1 MTTVWRSLI
10 LAALAAGCSRTAA
23 EPRPAPASADAAEV
37 VCLGY
42 ADVAGGVADLRP
54 ERPGRVVQVFVEE
67 GATVKDKQDLFRL
80 DDAEARQE
88 VARAR
93 ANLKAAEAREALA
106 KQDVNQHPPRLK
118 QFKATREATTSR
130 LAGARIALKR
140 QEDLF
145 SRTLVTKAEV
155 DLARETVRE
164 LEASVEAAK
173 AKLSE
178 AEAVDPKTAVEVA
191 AAEVEAARARL
202 KQTEQV
208 LDQCVV
214 RAPSAG
220 TVLIL
225 AARPGEVVGQPGAPA
240 PVQFQPD
247 RPFVVRAEVEQE
259 LVSRVEPGML
269 ALVRDE
275 MAGAGPWKGSVAR
288 VGGMYSRR
296 RHRTDPT
303 QFVDVPTVECLVRLD
318 SGHPPLRIGQKLRV
332 SVYAK
337 SSGR

>member
-1 MTTVWRSLI
+1 MRAVWRGLV
-10 LAALAAGCSRTAA
+10 LAALAVGCSRAA
-23 EPRPAPASADAAEV
+23 PEPRAAPPSGDAADV

-42 ADVAGGVADLRP
+42 ADVEGGVAELRP

-67 GATVKDKQDLFRL
+67 GAEVKDRQELFRL
-80 DDAEARQE
+80 DDAEARQQ

-93 ANLKAAEAREALA
+93 ASLKAAEGREALA
-106 KQDVNQHPPRLK
+106 KQEAAQQPQRLK
-118 QFKATREATTSR
+118 QLAATLEATTAR

-140 QEDLF
+140 QEDLY
-145 SRTLVTKAEV
+145 SRNLVTKPEV
-155 DLARETVRE
+155 DQAREAVRE

-173 AKLSE
+173 AKRSE
-178 AEAVDPKTAVEVA
+178 AEAVDPKVAAEVA
-191 AAEVEAARARL
+191 AAEAEAARAAL
-202 KQTEQV
+202 KQTEDA
-208 LDQCVV
+208 LDRCTV

-220 TVLIL
+220 RVLVL
-225 AARPGEVVGQPGAPA
+225 AARPGEVVGAGGAA

-259 LVSRVEPGML
+259 LVSRVTPGLL
-269 ALVRDE
+269 AMVSDE

-303 QFVDVPTVECLVRLD
+303 QFVDVPTVECLVRLE
-318 SGHPPLRIGQKLRV
+318 SGHPPLRVGQKLRV
-332 SVYAK
+332 SIYGK
-337 SSGR
+337 PPGQ